1 MALRLAPESGKEAP
15 RRDRLRSIDGAAE
28 TGAAGGADGADAF
41 RLPVSTDPSDNP
53 RAPRSR
59 RGRFS
64 PLTRRILVV
73 NITALAFLVA
83 GLLFLGRYEGNLIQ
97 SELAALR
104 TEAEI
109 FAGALG
115 EGAYGTRPDGDNEL
129 RPEIAGPM
137 LRRLVTPTRTRAR
150 LFGEDGLL
158 IADSRRLLGP
168 SGATVQVIELPPPA
182 DRSAVTGLVE
192 PVYERILGL
201 FPGRRH
207 LPRYAESPDSRAADY
222 QEAIMAL
229 SGEASTRLR
238 VDDSGGLVLSA
249 AAPVQRF
256 KQVIGALLVTSGGA
270 QIDDAV
276 RSVRLDIL
284 KVFAGALAITVL
296 LSIYLAGTIVRPLRR
311 LAEAADRVR
320 TAPGRDRTAI
330 PHFDSRHDEIADL
343 ANDLRAM
350 TEALWQRLDA
360 IESFAADVAHEIKN
374 PLTSLR
380 SAVETAARITDPDQQ
395 KRLMEIILDDVQRL
409 DRLISDISDASRLDA
424 ELSRDELERIDLARL
439 LAALVEVHKT
449 SGADG
454 GKTVEFSRASDE
466 PMPVLGNE
474 GRLVQVFQNLLTNAL
489 SFSPPGG
496 RVAVR
501 IYADGGQVLVTVD
514 DDGPGIPETSLT
526 RIFERFYS
534 ERPEGE
540 QFGTH
545 SGLGLSIS
553 RQIVEA
559 HDGMIRA
566 ENRRDDHGGVVGARF
581 VVRLP
586 RARP

>member
-1 MALRLAPESGKEAP
+1 MALRLAPKTGKTLPGE
-15 RRDRLRSIDGAAE
+15 DEG
-28 TGAAGGADGADAF
+28 AGGLGLSDA
-41 RLPVSTDPSDNP
+41 VSANFSDTLSG
-53 RAPRSR
+53 RSR
-59 RGRFS
+59 TKRTERGRFS

-83 GLLFLGRYEGNLIQ
+83 GLLFLGRYEGNLIEG
-97 SELAALR
+97 ELAALR

-115 EGAYGTRPDGDNEL
+115 EGAYGTRANGSIEI
-129 RPEIAGPM
+129 RPEVAGPM
-137 LRRLVTPTRTRAR
+137 LRRLVSPTRTRAR
-150 LFGEDGLL
+150 LFGEDGDL

-168 SGATVQVIELPPPA
+168 SGAMVQIIELPPPEN
-182 DRSAVTGLVE
+182 DGAVSNMVD
-192 PVYERILGL
+192 PIYEKILGL

-207 LPRYAESPDSRAADY
+207 LPRYTESPDLRAADY
-222 QEAIMAL
+222 EEAKAAL
-229 SGEASTRLR
+229 SGEVSTRLR
-238 VDDSGGLVLSA
+238 IEESGPLVLSA

-256 KQVIGALLVTSGGA
+256 KQVIGVILLTKGGS

-276 RSVRLDIL
+276 RSVRFDIL
-284 KVFAGALAITVL
+284 KMFAAALAITVL

-330 PHFDSRHDEIADL
+330 PRFESRNDEIGDL

-380 SAVETAARITDPDQQ
+380 SAVETAARIDDPDQQ

-424 ELSRDELERIDLARL
+424 ELSRDELERIDLPRL
-439 LAALVEVHKT
+439 LAALAEIHRT
-449 SGADG
+449 TDADG
-454 GKTVEFSRASDE
+454 TGKVEFSTATDQ
-466 PMPVLGNE
+466 PVLVLGNE
-474 GRLVQVFQNLLTNAL
+474 GRLVQVFQNLLGNAL
-489 SFSPPGG
+489 SFSPPDGC
-496 RVAVR
+496 VAVR
-501 IYADGGQVLVTVD
+501 IRADAGLVVVTVD
-514 DDGPGIPETSLT
+514 DDGPGIPESSLT
-526 RIFERFYS
+526 RIFDRFYS

-566 ENRRDDHGGVVGARF
+566 ENRRDESGRVSGARF
-581 VVRLP
+581 VVCLP
-586 RARP
+586 LTVA

>member
-1 MALRLAPESGKEAP
+1 MALRLAPKSGKAS
-15 RRDRLRSIDGAAE
+15 RQDRLRDIDGVTVGPE
-28 TGAAGGADGADAF
+28 GADAF
-41 RLPVSTDPSDNP
+41 RLPVSIDPSDNS
-53 RAPRSR
+53 RAPRPG

-115 EGAYGTRPDGDNEL
+115 EGAYGTRADGDNEL
-129 RPEIAGPM
+129 RPEVAGPM
-137 LRRLVTPTRTRAR
+137 LRRLVMPTRTRAR
-150 LFGEDGLL
+150 LFGEDGFL

-168 SGATVQVIELPPPA
+168 SGATVQVVELPPPTET
-182 DRSAVTGLVE
+182 DAVTGMVE

-207 LPRYAESPDSRAADY
+207 LPRYTETPDSRAADY

-229 SGEASTRLR
+229 SGDVSTRLR

-256 KQVIGALLVTSGGA
+256 KQVIGALLVTSSGA

-284 KVFAGALAITVL
+284 KVFAAALAITVL

-330 PHFDSRHDEIADL
+330 PQFDSRNDEISDL
-343 ANDLRAM
+343 ANELRAM

-439 LAALVEVHKT
+439 LEALAEVHRT
-449 SGADG
+449 SGAHG
-454 GKTVEFSRASDE
+454 GKTVVFSRASDE
-466 PMPVLGNE
+466 PVPVLGNE

-489 SFSPPGG
+489 SFSPPEG

-553 RQIVEA
+553 RQIIEA
-559 HDGMIRA
+559 HEGIIRA
-566 ENRRDDHGGVVGARF
+566 ENRRDDHGGIAGARF

-586 RARP
+586 RAAH

>member
-1 MALRLAPESGKEAP
+1 MALRLALKTGKTLPGGDE
-15 RRDRLRSIDGAAE
+15 G
-28 TGAAGGADGADAF
+28 AGGFG
-41 RLPVSTDPSDNP
+41 LPDVVSTNLSDTLADRP
-53 RAPRSR
+53 RTRRPE

-83 GLLFLGRYEGNLIQ
+83 GLLFLGRYEGNLIEG
-97 SELAALR
+97 ELAALR

-115 EGAYGTRPDGDNEL
+115 EGAYGTRANGGIEI
-129 RPEIAGPM
+129 RPEVAGPM
-137 LRRLVTPTRTRAR
+137 LRRLVSPTRTRAR
-150 LFGEDGLL
+150 LFGKNGDL

-168 SGATVQVIELPPPA
+168 SSATVQIIELPPPE
-182 DRSAVTGLVE
+182 DDGVVSNIVD
-192 PVYERILGL
+192 PIYEKILGL

-207 LPRYAESPDSRAADY
+207 LPRYTESPDSRAADY
-222 QEAIMAL
+222 DEARVAL
-229 SGEASTRLR
+229 SGEVSTRLR
-238 VDDSGGLVLSA
+238 VEGSGPLVLSA

-256 KQVIGALLVTSGGA
+256 KQIIGVILLTKGGS

-276 RSVRLDIL
+276 RSVRFDIL
-284 KVFAGALAITVL
+284 KMFAAALAITVL

-311 LAEAADRVR
+311 LAEAADHVR

-330 PHFDSRHDEIADL
+330 PRFESRNDEISDL

-380 SAVETAARITDPDQQ
+380 SAVETAARIKDPDQQ

-424 ELSRDELERIDLARL
+424 ELSRDELERIDLPRL
-439 LAALVEVHKT
+439 LATLAEIHRT
-449 SGADG
+449 TDADG
-454 GKTVEFSRASDE
+454 TGKVEFSTATDQPVS
-466 PMPVLGNE
+466 VLGNE
-474 GRLVQVFQNLLTNAL
+474 GRLVQVFQNLVSNAL
-489 SFSPPGG
+489 SFSPP
-496 RVAVR
+496 
-501 IYADGGQVLVTVD
+501 DGSVTVRLRADVGLVVVTID
-514 DDGPGIPETSLT
+514 DDGPGIPDASLLN
-526 RIFERFYS
+526 IFDRFYS

-566 ENRRDDHGGVVGARF
+566 ENRYDQSGRVTGARF
-581 VVRLP
+581 VVCLP
-586 RARP
+586 FAAA